1 MMLENPKNSRRVL
14 AFLALMAA
22 SLVGLLLLP
31 PISQDQNY
39 HDFADQRTILGIPH
53 FWNVVSNLPFI
64 ASEWRGRRNSVAILR
79 SPCCFW
85 QY

>member
-1 MMLENPKNSRRVL
+1 MVDAL
-14 AFLALMAA
+14 AFSCCGA

-53 FWNVVSNLPFI
+53 FWNAFQIYHSLWS
-64 ASEWRGRRNSVAILR
+64 ASGHPSL
-79 SPCCFW
+79 S
-85 QY
+85 